1 MEAPELA
8 GTKPGGSRPSA
19 ARRPRPPAR
28 ITSVAPVPA
37 AQLPAAVLRLQA
49 APVVRG
55 EVDQRVVGQALP
67 VQGLQDLSWWWG
79 RRKLSRFTAP
89 TVFRCVSSIARVT
102 LCGSL

>member
-1 MEAPELA
+1 MMEAPELA
-8 GTKPGGSRPSA
+8 GTKPGGSRPSTARRPRPPRA

-67 VQGLQDLSWWWG
+67 VQGLQDLSWWRG
-79 RRKLSRFTAP
+79 ETEAVTFHCTDGLP
-89 TVFRCVSSIARVT
+89 VRV
-102 LCGSL
+102 